1 MSYISMGCL
10 GFLVDTLD
18 EEIEPRKD
26 ADFKAYELALTEA
39 LDSIRF
45 DNALR
50 VYVET
55 GSEQAYR
62 IFIMQKVDL
71 LTATYK
77 LRAAE
82 QKEPELKDWSEV
94 YL

>member
-55 GSEQAYR
+55 GSE
-62 IFIMQKVDL
+62 
-71 LTATYK
+71 
-77 LRAAE
+77 
-82 QKEPELKDWSEV
+82 
-94 YL
+94 